1 MWAFYGRTCWRDRL
15 VSSRPTVPR
24 LAESPGS
31 LFNQMVL
38 PLCLPLTCAAL
49 GWGPGV
55 DSRQTPQVM
64 LDAMAGPGAAEGT
77 AFYVHPSAR
86 GGQNL

>member
-1 MWAFYGRTCWRDRL
+1 MA
-15 VSSRPTVPR
+15 
-24 LAESPGS
+24 GS
-31 LFNQMVL
+31 DPQ
-38 PLCLPLTCAAL
+38 AL

-64 LDAMAGPGAAEGT
+64 LDAMAGPGAEGT